1 MPRKIKEMSATEVKR
16 LTHSTSKSGKA
27 YNALHSVGGVSGLLM
42 QVTPTGAKS
51 WIYRTTIG
59 TKRRSIGLGGYPDVT
74 LAQARDIAREYR
86 QLIKAGIDPIEKR
99 QQARQDL
106 IAAQLATITFD
117 EAAEK
122 YIAEKSKEF
131 KNPRQRKHWENSLA
145 TYASPFI
152 GELPVSQVDLIMV
165 KAVLEPIWTTK
176 TDTATRIRARMEAI
190 LGWASVHGYRSEEN
204 PARWKGYL
212 DKVLPSPTKI
222 TQKNHFEALPVT
234 EMPAFFSDL
243 QKRRGNAARALEF
256 LILTAGRT
264 NEVIGDRAINKQGVL
279 WCEIDLK
286 KRLWTIPASK
296 MKGGKTHRVPLTD
309 QAMRVLQSVRQG
321 APDELVFPG
330 AGGEIASNN
339 FLTSLMKRMKRPY
352 TVHGFRS
359 SFKDWAREFTGYAD
373 EVSELA
379 LAHVNSDATRAAYAR
394 SELLEKRRQLMSD
407 WENYCYHGKDLNKAD
422 KVVAIGGGKS

>member
-1 MPRKIKEMSATEVKR
+1 MPRKTKEMSAAEIKR
-16 LTHSTSKSGKA
+16 LTHSVSKSGNA

-59 TKRRSIGLGGYPDVT
+59 AKRRSIGLGGYPDVS

-86 QLIKAGIDPIEKR
+86 ELIKSGIDPIEQR
-99 QQARQDL
+99 QQARLDL
-106 IAAQLATITFD
+106 ITAQLARITFD
-117 EAAEK
+117 DAAAK
-122 YIAEKSKEF
+122 YISEKAKEF

-145 TYASPFI
+145 TYASPTI
-152 GELPVSQVDLIMV
+152 GKLPVSQIDLALV

-176 TDTATRIRARMEAI
+176 TDTATRVRARIEAI
-190 LGWASVHGYRSEEN
+190 LGWAAVHGYRSEEN

-222 TQKNHFEALPVT
+222 AKKTHFEA
-234 EMPAFFSDL
+234 MPSADIPQFFADL

-256 LILTAGRT
+256 LILTASRT

-279 WCEIDLK
+279 WREIDLSK
-286 KRLWTIPASK
+286 QVWTIPADK
-296 MKGGKTHRVPLTD
+296 MKGGKVHRVPLTD
-309 QAMRVLQSVRQG
+309 QAVKVLQSVRQG
-321 APDELVFPG
+321 GANDLIFPG

-339 FLTSLMKRMKRPY
+339 FLTSLMKRMERPY

-359 SFKDWAREFTGYAD
+359 TFKDWAREFTGYAD

-394 SELLEKRRQLMSD
+394 SELLEKRRQLMND
-407 WENYCYHGKDLNKAD
+407 WEKYCYHGKKITND
-422 KVVAIGGGKS
+422 KVVSIGGGKA

>member
-1 MPRKIKEMSATEVKR
+1 MPKKTKEMSAAEVKR
-16 LTHSTSKSGKA
+16 LAHSTSKTGKE
-27 YNALHSVGGVSGLLM
+27 YNALHSVGGVSGLLL

-74 LAQARDIAREYR
+74 LAQARDTAREYR
-86 QLIKAGIDPIEKR
+86 ELIRSGIDPIEQR
-99 QQARQDL
+99 QQARIGL
-106 IAAQLATITFD
+106 VTAQLARITFD
-117 EAAEK
+117 DAAVK
-122 YIAEKSKEF
+122 YIAEKAKEF

-145 TYASPFI
+145 TYASPVI
-152 GELPVSQVDLIMV
+152 GKLPVSQIDLALV

-176 TDTATRIRARMEAI
+176 TDTATRVRARIEAI
-190 LGWASVHGYRSEEN
+190 LGWAAVHGYRSEEN
-204 PARWKGYL
+204 PARWRGYL

-222 TQKNHFEALPVT
+222 AKKSHFEAMASAEIPQ
-234 EMPAFFSDL
+234 FFQEL

-256 LILTAGRT
+256 LILTASRT

-286 KRLWTIPASK
+286 KRLWTIPTEK
-296 MKGGKTHRVPLTD
+296 MKGGKLHRVPLTD
-309 QAMRVLQSVRQG
+309 QTVRLLQSVRQG
-321 APDELVFPG
+321 VPNDSIFPG

-339 FLTSLMKRMKRPY
+339 FLTSLMKRMERPY

-359 SFKDWAREFTGYAD
+359 TFKDWTREFTAYAD

-394 SELLEKRRQLMSD
+394 SELLDKRRQLMND
-407 WENYCYHGKDLNKAD
+407 WERFCYYGKQNNNDAKII
-422 KVVAIGGGKS
+422 AIGGSKS